1 MERAQ
6 SIGIEQYNL
15 EQQEKVRILSYL
27 LSNYNDG
34 RRKNFFCVA
43 VNLLELSEIQ
53 EAIKQIDSND
63 ELSSLPF
70 KEQCLYVAEV
80 FQKIAD
86 RRNIK
91 LKLIK
96 KK

>member
-6 SIGIEQYNL
+6 STGIEQYNL
-15 EQQEKVRILSYL
+15 EQQEKAQILSCL

-53 EAIKQIDSND
+53 EAVKQIQSHDK
-63 ELSSLPF
+63 LPSLPLR
-70 KEQCLYVAEV
+70 EQSLYVAEV

-91 LKLIK
+91 LKLIRK
-96 KK
+96 K